1 MPRLGANVGIGV
13 GGANQSGPG
22 SGAGLPWSGMYSA
35 SAANGSG
42 RATVAPE
49 HQITMQLYMLLFA
62 ELVVLGW
69 LRLSFRH
76 NFGG

>member
-13 GGANQSGPG
+13 GGANQSGP
-22 SGAGLPWSGMYSA
+22 STGAGLPWQDMYSA
-35 SAANGSG
+35 SATNGSG
-42 RATVAPE
+42 GTVAPE
-49 HQITMQLYMLLFA
+49 HQITAQLYMLLFA